1 MAETRLDKLISEA
14 ANLSRSQARKLIKD
28 GAVSVDGMTLCTPEK
43 KICEESSKVTLFG
56 KAIGPGGEKYYML
69 NKPAGLLSA
78 TRDNEQKTVLDLF
91 PPELRAR
98 GLFPVGRLDKDT
110 RGLLIISSDGQF
122 SHGVTSPRREVPKRY
137 EAKVEGNLSEDDQM
151 AFEKGIVLR
160 DGTIC
165 LPARLEIDE
174 EDKSL
179 AYVTIFEGK
188 YHQVKRMLASLGKPV
203 IALKRLSIGSLQL
216 DEGLEEGQFRE
227 LTKDERESIFY

>member
-14 ANLSRSQARKLIKD
+14 AVVSRAQARKLIKD
-28 GAVSVDGMTLCTPEK
+28 GAVCVDGMIIRSPEK
-43 KICEESSKVTLFG
+43 KFCEENCSFTLFG
-56 KAIGPGGEKYYML
+56 KALGPAGEKYYML

-91 PPELRAR
+91 PPELRAK

-110 RGLLIISSDGQF
+110 RGLLIITSDGQF
-122 SHGVTSPRREVPKRY
+122 SHAVTSPRREVPKRY
-137 EAKVEGNLSEDDQM
+137 EAKVEGSLTKDDEES
-151 AFEKGIVLR
+151 FERGIVLR

-174 EDKSL
+174 EDKSH
-179 AYVTIFEGK
+179 AFVTVFEGK

-203 IALKRLSIGSLQL
+203 LSLRRLSIGSLEL

-227 LTKDERESIFY
+227 LTAGEREQVFN